1 MKNRFL
7 ATLMAFAAL
16 TMAFPGWAQDSRAWL
31 ESQGLEAVDTK
42 AFQDW
47 EAIVARVKGAKTPEE
62 AQARVLVFQKG
73 GKFAWQSNPKE
84 NEPAQTWTIHSI
96 GRDLDGDGK
105 PDLHFS
111 GFTNGA
117 HCCTTHYVYRLV
129 PQVKKL
135 AAYPAR
141 NVGGGDFVDLAG
153 RKTPIMVSA
162 DDSSA
167 NEFAPYAN
175 SYFPAV
181 IVEVSPKGRFQLAVD
196 LMRSKLPGTPPPIC
210 ATAVAATNP
219 WLRERCGEFASDK
232 RKARVSEIASKL
244 REIKGER
251 AADKLKWEDY
261 VGRGILAA
269 VAAEM
274 NRYTYTGFGGAGQ
287 NWLEG
292 VWPGND
298 AVKMRFQ
305 ESLRKTQGAS
315 VFAEDLRV
323 ISQDAR

>member
-1 MKNRFL
+1 MRL
-7 ATLMAFAAL
+7 ATLILAAAFAAPAL
-16 TMAFPGWAQDSRAWL
+16 AQDSKAWL
-31 ESQGLEAVDTK
+31 ESQGLEAEDTK

-47 EAIVARVKGAKTPEE
+47 EAVIARVKGAKDAAA
-62 AQARVLVFQKG
+62 AQSRVLVFAKG
-73 GKFAWQSNPKE
+73 GKLAWQSNAKE
-84 NEPAQTWTIHSI
+84 NEPAEKWTIHSI
-96 GRDLDGDGK
+96 GRDLDGDGN

-117 HCCTTHYVYRLV
+117 HCCTTHYVYRLK

-141 NVGGGDFVDLAG
+141 NVGGGDFVDLPG

-167 NEFAPYAN
+167 LEFAPYAN

-181 IVEVSPKGRFQLAVD
+181 ILEVSPKGRFQLAVD
-196 LMRSKLPGTPPPIC
+196 LMRSKLPGTPPPVC
-210 ATAVAATNP
+210 TTAVAATNP
-219 WLRERCGEFASDK
+219 WLRERCGEFAGDK
-232 RKARVSEIASKL
+232 RKARVAEIAAKL

-251 AADKLKWEDY
+251 AADKLKWDDY

-274 NRYTYTGFGGAGQ
+274 NRYTYTGFGSAGQ
-287 NWLEG
+287 NWLET

-298 AVKMRFQ
+298 AVKVRFLA
-305 ESLRKTQGAS
+305 SLRKTQAAS
-315 VFAEDLRV
+315 VFAEDLR
-323 ISQDAR
+323 IIAQDVR